1 MKLRSM
7 KRILSVLLSCGVSFA
22 LQAQTSAASQAK
34 SDVSDTPSP
43 QQRDLLRQPEALE
56 KKSQLEERY
65 QKRVDELATRI
76 LGPTGFLASSVEVVF
91 ADPEALQSADGTE
104 SAEGLLT
111 YLPQDWSAAQVG
123 SPDDLRL
130 EALNVRVY
138 VRSDINS
145 ERERLLKK
153 TLEQS
158 FSSLAMN
165 LKFERGN
172 AVAFN
177 DSPTKDEASRSP
189 ASVDGS
195 DAAKPDTMKPETSH
209 LRDLGPYALAAG
221 VLLGLVAMA
230 LTLLAGLK
238 SFSSSLSQAAST
250 LAGGMARSSDSK
262 LDLKSSSEPALTSSS
277 GEESPDTEDFSRTA
291 HSLESLILTRRAH
304 TEDVL
309 SSENDAQLAH
319 LVESLGLMSEEA
331 RLGLREI
338 LGTRSSLFESLSADK
353 LPSSKDSRTWTASLV
368 KRILAR
374 DLVSENP
381 ITKSIDPVDL
391 KSFRKLRGEQLGQFV
406 GSVLEQSDS
415 RLVAGLS
422 EILDTHQIQDF
433 VENSSSEEWTR
444 LVGLIEQSPNDKIAL
459 ESDQLERLKASIPR
473 GDGASSAAAGG
484 TRASTQRVLAGLL
497 VAQKK
502 LILDAETRNLRLLCE
517 KLPQMRPSL
526 ESRYWGLAA
535 LARVPEPVLVTWLT
549 RLDNRLLAAL
559 LHFSQSSEELTLWA
573 RLESLLPEGM
583 RKTIVL
589 DYYKK
594 MSTQN
599 SSKELQQWSGVLRA
613 NIETLRAQ
621 HTEGRF
627 ELLRPQQQDEVAH
640 ASESEAA

>member
-1 MKLRSM
+1 MKLGST
-7 KRILSVLLSCGVSFA
+7 KLILSGLLIFGTSFA
-22 LQAQTSAASQAK
+22 VRAQTEVQAE
-34 SDVSDTPSP
+34 PSP
-43 QQRDLLRQPEALE
+43 QKSDLLRQPEVLE

-65 QKRVDELATRI
+65 QKRVDELAARI
-76 LGPTGFLASSVEVVF
+76 LGPAGFLASSVEVVF
-91 ADPEALQSADGTE
+91 ADPEVAQSAGGTE
-104 SAEGLLT
+104 SSAGLLT
-111 YLPQDWSAAQVG
+111 YLPQDWSATQIG

-138 VRSDINS
+138 VRSDTNP

-158 FSSLAMN
+158 FASLAMD

-172 AVAFN
+172 AVAFS
-177 DSPTKDEASRSP
+177 DVPLKDDADRSP
-189 ASVDGS
+189 ASEGASDPSAPGS
-195 DAAKPDTMKPETSH
+195 DNSEKKAETSK

-230 LTLLAGLK
+230 FTLLAGLK

-250 LAGGMARSSDSK
+250 LAGGMARGSESRSETPSSAEPVVASSADDSTAS
-262 LDLKSSSEPALTSSS
+262 L
-277 GEESPDTEDFSRTA
+277 EDFSRTA
-291 HSLESLILTRRAH
+291 LSLESLVLTRRAQ

-309 SSENDAQLAH
+309 NTESDAQMAH
-319 LVESLGLMSEEA
+319 LIESLGLMSEEA
-331 RLGLREI
+331 RLALREI
-338 LGTRSSLFESLSADK
+338 LGARSSLFESLSAEK
-353 LPSSKDSRTWTASLV
+353 IPDSRASRVWTANLV

-381 ITKSIDPVDL
+381 VTKSIDPVDL
-391 KSFRKLRGEQLGQFV
+391 KSFRKLRGAMLGEFV
-406 GSVLEQSDS
+406 GSVLEQSDT

-422 EILDTHQIQDF
+422 EILDTQQIQDF
-433 VENSSSEEWTR
+433 IENSSSEEWTR
-444 LVGLIEQSPNDKIAL
+444 LVRVL
-459 ESDQLERLKASIPR
+459 EEAPLEKVELETEQLERLKSSIPR
-473 GDGASSAAAGG
+473 HDNSSGGSAGG
-484 TRASTQRVLAGLL
+484 TRASTQRVLAGLIE
-497 VAQKK
+497 AQKK
-502 LILDAETRNLRLLCE
+502 LNLDAETRNLRSLCE
-517 KLPQMRPSL
+517 KLPQMRASL

-549 RLDNRLLAAL
+549 RLDNRLLASL

-589 DYYKK
+589 DYFKK
-594 MSTQN
+594 MSTQT
-599 SSKELQQWSGVLRA
+599 SAKELLQWSGVLRN

-621 HTEGRF
+621 HAEGRF
-627 ELLRPQQQDEVAH
+627 ELLRSQEDEVAH